1 MFFVDEIFDIYNQQ
15 FLPVP
20 GGGGKRAVFL
30 PPICPHS
37 AGVIAGLY
45 FVKSCCP
52 PPIPVGGGAV
62 VTNDWCITHAG
73 IFTF

>member
-1 MFFVDEIFDIYNQQ
+1 MYLHKSGKCFFVDEIFDIYYQNV
-15 FLPVP
+15 LPVP

-52 PPIPVGGGAV
+52 RPSP
-62 VTNDWCITHAG
+62 
-73 IFTF
+73 

>member
-1 MFFVDEIFDIYNQQ
+1 MYIKVVNVFVDEIFDIYNQN
-15 FLPVP
+15 FLHVP

-52 PPIPVGGGAV
+52 RPSP
-62 VTNDWCITHAG
+62 
-73 IFTF
+73 